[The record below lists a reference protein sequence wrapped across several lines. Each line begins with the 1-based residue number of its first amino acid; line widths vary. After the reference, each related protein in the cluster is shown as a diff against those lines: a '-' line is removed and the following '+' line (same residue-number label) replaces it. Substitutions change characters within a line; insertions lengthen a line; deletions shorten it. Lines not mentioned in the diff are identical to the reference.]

1 MSTLK
6 YLATLGT
13 GFQRSTISNGGAG
26 YSTGA
31 TSIVVADGTVFP
43 AAGDFWV
50 GVGESSGLPHFIK
63 RATARTGNTITV
75 DAAVIA
81 GTDQNEADGVVVQ
94 WTLPPEAL
102 DQLRQDQCQTG
113 ADASKSPEKAGNLYL
128 PNNGIYARRDTGSGW
143 GNWGPIIP
151 CTEPILTD
159 FAAVDIPTASA
170 VTTYGGIHITGGNNT
185 SAEYMRTA
193 SLSTPWRIE
202 VGLSAVITSANY
214 SAAGILLRAGASGA
228 IIKYVIMYSGGSLAL
243 KTQLYD
249 SSNAYVGEGLTG
261 LQVVGAYNP
270 RNMLLG
276 VRDDGTTRYFE
287 SSIDGIYWSTLG
299 SQARTTYAA
308 VDRGGIFSYN
318 TSASFAPNTRFW
330 HYKETS

>member
-128 PNNGIYARRDTGSGW
+128 PNNGVYIRRDTGSGW
-143 GNWGPIIP
+143 GNWGPVFP
-151 CTEPILTD
+151 CTEPILGD
-159 FAAVDIPTASA
+159 FSWVNQGSATADTSKGGIIMYAPTNSGDSLRMLVKSAPATPYTITSRVLITAYPQNYFNIGLVFRQSSDGKLQSFGVGYNAGVIVVSNTWNSPTSYTGTYGNFSLYNVFTNLWLRIADDGVNRICSISGDQNSFIPIFSVSRTAFITADQVGIFVDCNN
-170 VTTYGGIHITGGNNT
+170 TTYPCYGHF
-185 SAEYMRTA
+185 
-193 SLSTPWRIE
+193 
-202 VGLSAVITSANY
+202 V
-214 SAAGILLRAGASGA
+214 
-228 IIKYVIMYSGGSLAL
+228 
-243 KTQLYD
+243 
-249 SSNAYVGEGLTG
+249 
-261 LQVVGAYNP
+261 
-270 RNMLLG
+270 
-276 VRDDGTTRYFE
+276 
-287 SSIDGIYWSTLG
+287 
-299 SQARTTYAA
+299 
-308 VDRGGIFSYN
+308 
-318 TSASFAPNTRFW
+318 
-330 HYKETS
+330 HYKEA